1 MVGQGPGKVSV
12 MELTKEEGD
21 STHSRNTSF
30 CIMTLFGLNKAFHR
44 FNYWLSSMTYFETKT
59 MIIQKHMTDATFLSA
74 TNI

>member
-30 CIMTLFGLNKAFHR
+30 CIMAPFGLYKAHQMDV
-44 FNYWLSSMTYFETKT
+44 SSFQLMVVIND
-59 MIIQKHMTDATFLSA
+59 IILKRKQ
-74 TNI
+74 